1 MISFHDFNPLHQPTQ
16 SSYQKTS
23 AIQAIEFPQEEAF
36 EDQLTYTDG
45 RTVYQYDETFS
56 VEVILPKVAEESSTK
71 TKEETPAS
79 SVGSNQSLEWIVGC
93 FSNASNAERL
103 VNQLKS
109 KGIQAYIL
117 DVNEGLTRVSAGG
130 ASSQTDIQVLAS
142 KVSAAGFDGWT
153 LKK

>member
-1 MISFHDFNPLHQPTQ
+1 
-16 SSYQKTS
+16 
-23 AIQAIEFPQEEAF
+23 
-36 EDQLTYTDG
+36 
-45 RTVYQYDETFS
+45 
-56 VEVILPKVAEESSTK
+56 
-71 TKEETPAS
+71 
-79 SVGSNQSLEWIVGC
+79 LEWIVGC

-130 ASSQTDIQVLAS
+130 ASSQTDIQALAS

>member
-1 MISFHDFNPLHQPTQ
+1 
-16 SSYQKTS
+16 
-23 AIQAIEFPQEEAF
+23 
-36 EDQLTYTDG
+36 
-45 RTVYQYDETFS
+45 
-56 VEVILPKVAEESSTK
+56 
-71 TKEETPAS
+71 
-79 SVGSNQSLEWIVGC
+79 
-93 FSNASNAERL
+93 L